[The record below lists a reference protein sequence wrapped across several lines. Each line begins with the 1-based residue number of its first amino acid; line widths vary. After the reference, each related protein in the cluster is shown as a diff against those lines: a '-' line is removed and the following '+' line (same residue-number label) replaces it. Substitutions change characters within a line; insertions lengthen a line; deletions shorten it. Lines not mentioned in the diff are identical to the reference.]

1 MKRILSMVLAVLMVA
16 FAVPALAESAE
27 TTVPKYVFMFIGDG
41 MGSPQISMAE
51 YYKGTIE
58 NPDAELPTPAE
69 L

>member
-41 MGSPQISMAE
+41 NAHACRTVIFRV
-51 YYKGTIE
+51 
-58 NPDAELPTPAE
+58 
-69 L
+69 